1 MYSTS
6 QHKNCKTC
14 TECAAVLAV
23 AVDKQ
28 KESAWFEEVLRHL
41 LLDCRACNPFGQPL
55 NSHRDP
61 GRGGA
66 SSRPLGVPPVVEV
79 QGFLQSDLMKTIKN
93 HFYGHSSHSSHAQE
107 PAPTTGTSAESFP
120 TPPPRSTEEGHA
132 ERRKIRDLEEQLAA
146 ANAEAAAK
154 KKGPV
159 NIFKSGTVLRFL
171 YDCMRALAL
180 KYDHRLFAR
189 AEEEAKVEL
198 ECAVRLGA
206 PATEVA
212 AARRKHRKSKVASA
226 TALHAFLA
234 RQRMGQKKQGMSGE
248 RVSDKKKQSK
258 EEVGPGKPRAMGGK
272 GERREPSMVI
282 EVGDFKSLAKLSK
295 NRKCKPLEVF
305 KTHEDAVG
313 TMADVLLMRAS
324 GMNQRVDVAKEA
336 AEKARGKNRGKVRR
350 EKREYLERFHE
361 ENRGEGSED
370 GSDDEDQPGD
380 GSDGGA
386 TDTYRHLV
394 NIGLLRSYWFVT
406 QSDPI
411 EVGKRNA
418 NLGGQIAHKLSEIYN
433 NTLLNVA
440 TTHQLELTKAVP
452 LFLESFWRHLA
463 IRTGAAASRSSPS
476 KSTTIFHAMVAESVA
491 ADDFDDRQM
500 KMAFLNESVVF
511 WACVSVAGCTDE
523 NAEVYRRLS
532 ATRPSPGVE
541 ATGVYAE
548 RFGFSFVPGPPP
560 QVRTLEKFVDPR
572 DFYDEVGGPTG
583 AEDSDGYFVPFGGS
597 SHRIDDMFE
606 VLQTRHA
613 EQGTFRDF
621 GFDAVEN
628 VAANVLP
635 VRTRPVTSY
644 PTSRAA
650 EPKLLLE
657 EEYLDLLRPG
667 ENPEHD
673 TQAKRGLEVKRRLQ
687 KSATVMHLVGAGAD
701 TRGRPVYFTTFTASN
716 LAWRVRSNLAAQL
729 VHGYAV
735 PSLLSRAECKSWLA
749 QYKGCAYF
757 MPSVYTPSVVMRQLC
772 ERLFWRAVNVEVLDN
787 EGNLVSKGRGLF
799 QRRLAGPEMPLHPAW
814 WRSHKYDVALTQA
827 YSDFRAA
834 LVKEPA
840 VPVQCI
846 WHQCEPSD
854 EVPRRGSV
862 PPDPCGH
869 FCSDEADLYSHSC
882 SDRRGRGGDLFQLT
896 REIGDTFEAANHE
909 LDAPIYLDRAV
920 SMEPAPLFPK
930 GPVDWGFFGDE
941 VLKRKAV
948 GADREGH
955 RKRRKMRGRA
965 EATSTQ
971 SSSSSSSSSWSAT
984 DVLSNLSGDL
994 DEGG

>member
-1 MYSTS
+1 MHSTS
-6 QHKNCKTC
+6 GHKYCKTC
-14 TECAAVLAV
+14 TECVAVLEV
-23 AVDKQ
+23 AAEKE
-28 KESAWFEEVLRHL
+28 KESAWFEEVLRRSL
-41 LLDCRACNPFGQPL
+41 LECCECNPFGRPS
-55 NSHRDP
+55 NSHRDR
-61 GRGGA
+61 GRGGGI
-66 SSRPLGVPPVVEV
+66 SRPLGAPPVAEV
-79 QGFLQSDLMKTIKN
+79 QGFLQSDLMKNIKK

-107 PAPTTGTSAESFP
+107 PAPTTGTSTESFSS
-120 TPPPRSTEEGHA
+120 PPPRSTEEGHA

-146 ANAEAAAK
+146 VNAEGAGK

-159 NIFKSGTVLRFL
+159 NIFKSGTPIRFL

-189 AEEEAKVEL
+189 AHEEAKVEL
-198 ECAVRLGA
+198 KCALLLGA

-212 AARRKHRKSKVASA
+212 TARKKLKKSKAASA
-226 TALHAFLA
+226 VALHAFRA
-234 RQRMGQKKQGMSGE
+234 RQRMGQKAQGMSGE

-258 EEVGPGKPRAMGGK
+258 EEAGPGKPRGMSAK
-272 GERREPSMVI
+272 GERRGPSMVI
-282 EVGDFKSLAKLSK
+282 EVGDFKSLVKLSK
-295 NRKCKPLEVF
+295 NKKCNPLEIY

-313 TMADVLLMRAS
+313 TMADVLLMRVS

-336 AEKARGKNRGKVRR
+336 TEKARGKNRGKVRR
-350 EKREYLERFHE
+350 DKREFLERFHE
-361 ENRGEGSED
+361 GGHGDDSED
-370 GSDDEDQPGD
+370 GSDDEDQPED
-380 GSDGGA
+380 GSDGRA

-394 NIGLLRSYWFVT
+394 NIGLLRSWFFVT

-452 LFLESFWRHLA
+452 LFLASFWRHLA
-463 IRTGAAASRSSPS
+463 IRTGAAASRRPS

-491 ADDFDDRQM
+491 AEGFDDKQM

-511 WACVSVAGCTDE
+511 WACVAVAGCTDE
-523 NAEVYRRLS
+523 NAEVHRSIS
-532 ATRPSPGVE
+532 ATRPSAGVE

-560 QVRTLEKFVDPR
+560 QVKTLEKFVDPR

-606 VLQTRHA
+606 VLQTKHA
-613 EQGTFRDF
+613 DQGTFRDF

-635 VRTRPVTSY
+635 VRTRSVTSY
-644 PTSRAA
+644 PTPRAV

-667 ENPEHD
+667 ENPELD

-687 KSATVMHLVGAGAD
+687 QSATVMHLVGAGAD

-735 PSLLSRAECKSWLA
+735 PSLLSRAECKLWLA

-772 ERLFWRAVNVEVLDN
+772 ERLFWRAVNFEVLDN
-787 EGNLVSKGRGLF
+787 DDNLVSKGRGLF

-814 WRSHKYDVALTQA
+814 WRSHKYDATLIQA
-827 YSDFRAA
+827 YSDFRATLA
-834 LVKEPA
+834 KEPA

-846 WHQCEPSD
+846 WHRCKPSD
-854 EVPRRGSV
+854 EVPRRGDV

-869 FCSDEADLYSHSC
+869 FCSDEAELYSHSC

-896 REIGDTFEAANHE
+896 REIGDTFKAANHE
-909 LDAPIYLDRAV
+909 LDAPIYLDRAA
-920 SMEPAPLFPK
+920 SMEPAPFFPK
-930 GPVDWGFFGDE
+930 GPVGWGFFVDE

-948 GADREGH
+948 GADEEAH
-955 RKRRKMRGRA
+955 RKRRKMRGLA

-971 SSSSSSSSSWSAT
+971 SSSSSSSST
-984 DVLSNLSGDL
+984 DVLSNLSADL
-994 DEGG
+994 DDGG